1 MPPAHFCSAH
11 FHGRGPSVAP
21 VRAIGA
27 SLARELDTMRVR
39 DFSTRSRAGSAE
51 PVVVAAPYAG
61 HGATITDFAKDQ
73 S

>member
-1 MPPAHFCSAH
+1 
-11 FHGRGPSVAP
+11 

-39 DFSTRSRAGSAE
+39 DFSTRSRAGSAA

-61 HGATITDFAKDQ
+61 HSATITDFAKDQ